1 VDEDEG
7 EGEDEADAA
16 AAAAAADDDDDTAL
30 DDGAATDVFLGMLT
44 MMGASSMVNAATP
57 TRPIRNGEAESDGEE
72 EE

>member
-16 AAAAAADDDDDTAL
+16 AAAADDDDDTAL
-30 DDGAATDVFLGMLT
+30 DDGAAAIEPDVLLGMLT

-57 TRPIRNGEAESDGEE
+57 ARPIRNGEAVKEGG
-72 EE
+72 